1 MANAKEGLNV
11 GDIYILNNGEVS
23 QKYDPTSGIEDVEV
37 AEVEVV
43 RTEIY
48 NISGMLMPEMIQGI
62 NIVRTYYSDGSVKT
76 TKVLNR

>member
-1 MANAKEGLNV
+1 MNV

-23 QKYDPTSGIEDVEV
+23 QKYDAESGIEDVEV